1 MIISISRRTDI
12 PAFFSEWFYNRI
24 EDGYFMVRNPMNIH
38 QVSKVEVNPKNSEC
52 LVFWTK
58 NPSLSFIEN
67 LPKLDAKGF
76 KYYFQFTISSYAQDI
91 EKSVPKKTEI
101 IEKFQKLSNQIG
113 KEKVIWRYD
122 PIILNEKYTFDYH
135 VKYFEYLAE
144 KLSGYTEKV
153 IISFVDCYSKIKT
166 RFQENQISELTQ
178 DKMRQLG
185 IALKQIAE
193 KHNLK
198 IESCSETINLDDI
211 GIPHGH
217 CIDGDLINRI
227 CKKNYIFQ
235 KDKSQRNECGC
246 VTSIDIGSYNTCRHN
261 CAYCYATW
269 NGNIPNSVDNSSPLL
284 GSTLSTEDKV
294 NDRKV
299 PILKEHSPELF
310 SD

>member
-38 QVSKVEVNPKNSEC
+38 QVSKVTVTPQNAEC

-58 NPSLSFIEN
+58 NPSFSFIEN
-67 LPKLDAKGF
+67 LPKLDEKGF
-76 KYYFQFTISSYAQDI
+76 NYYFQFTITSYAQDI
-91 EKSVPKKTEI
+91 EKSVSRKTEI

-122 PIILNEKYTFDYH
+122 PIILNKKYNFDYH
-135 VKYFEYLAE
+135 IKYFDYIAE
-144 KLSGYTEKV
+144 KLSAYTEKV

-166 RFQENQISELTQ
+166 RLQENEITDLTQ
-178 DKMRQLG
+178 EQMRKLG
-185 IALKQIAE
+185 IVLKQIAE

-198 IESCSETINLDDI
+198 IESCSETIDFDDI

-227 CKKNYIFQ
+227 CQRNFIFK
-235 KDKSQRNECGC
+235 KDKTQRNECGC
-246 VTSIDIGSYNTCRHN
+246 VTSVDIGSYNTCRHN

-269 NGNIPNSVDNSSPLL
+269 NGIIPNSIDNSSPLL
-284 GSTLSTEDKV
+284 GSVLSNEDKV
-294 NDRKV
+294 TERKIPV
-299 PILKEHSPELF
+299 LKEYNPELF
-310 SD
+310 

>member
-12 PAFFSEWFYNRI
+12 PAFFSDWFFKRI
-24 EDGYFMVRNPMNIH
+24 EEGYFMVRNPMNYH
-38 QVSKVEVNPKNSEC
+38 QVSKVAVTPKNAEC

-58 NPSLSFIEN
+58 NPSASFIDN
-67 LPKLDAKGF
+67 LPILDTKGF

-91 EKSVPKKTEI
+91 EKSVPRKTEI

-122 PIILNEKYTFDYH
+122 PILLNEKYNFDYH
-135 VKYFEYLAE
+135 VKYFDYLAE
-144 KLSGYTEKV
+144 KLAAYTEKV
-153 IISFVDCYSKIKT
+153 IISFIDCYPKIKN
-166 RFQENQISELTQ
+166 RLQENHITELNQ
-178 DKMRQLG
+178 EQMRKLS
-185 IALKQIAE
+185 IALKDIAN
-193 KHNLK
+193 KYNLK
-198 IESCSETINLDDI
+198 IESCSETIDLDDI

-227 CKKNYIFQ
+227 CNRNYIYQ
-235 KDKSQRNECGC
+235 KDKTQRDECGC

-269 NGNIPNSVDNSSPLL
+269 NNNIPCSIDNSSPLL
-284 GSTLSTEDKV
+284 GSELCSEDKI

-299 PILKEHSPELF
+299 PALKELNPELF
-310 SD
+310 

>member
-38 QVSKVEVNPKNSEC
+38 QVSRVVVTPQNAEC

-58 NPSLSFIEN
+58 NPSLEFINN
-67 LPKLDAKGF
+67 LSKLDKKGF

-91 EKSVPKKTEI
+91 EKSVPRKTEI

-122 PIILNEKYTFDYH
+122 PIILNEKYNFDYH
-135 VKYFEYLAE
+135 IKYFDYIAN

-153 IISFVDCYSKIKT
+153 IISFIDCYSKIKT
-166 RFQENQISELTQ
+166 RLQENEITELTQ
-178 DKMRQLG
+178 EQMRELAV
-185 IALKQIAE
+185 ALKQIAD
-193 KHNLK
+193 KYHLK
-198 IESCSETINLDDI
+198 IESCSEKIDFDDI
-211 GIPHGH
+211 NIPHGH
-217 CIDGDLINRI
+217 CIDGKLINRI
-227 CKKNYIFQ
+227 CQKNFVFK
-235 KDKSQRNECGC
+235 KDKSQREECGC

-269 NGNIPNSVDNSSPLL
+269 NGNIPSCIDNSSPLL
-284 GSTLSTEDKV
+284 GSVLSKEDKV
-294 NDRKV
+294 TDRIV
-299 PILKEHSPELF
+299 PVLKNHVSELF
-310 SD
+310 EG

>member
-1 MIISISRRTDI
+1 MIISVSRRTDI
-12 PAFFSEWFYNRI
+12 PAFFSDWFYNRI
-24 EDGYFMVRNPMNIH
+24 EDGFFMVRNPMNYH
-38 QVSKVEVNPKNSEC
+38 QVSKVIVTPRNAEC
-52 LVFWTK
+52 IVFWTK

-67 LPKLDAKGF
+67 LPKLDEKGF

-91 EKSVPKKTEI
+91 EKSVPRKIEI
-101 IEKFQKLSNQIG
+101 IEKFQKLSKQIG

-122 PIILNEKYTFDYH
+122 PIFLNEKYNFDYH
-135 VKYFEYLAE
+135 VKYFDYIAE

-153 IISFVDCYSKIKT
+153 IISFVDCYSKIKP
-166 RFQENQISELTQ
+166 RLQENQITELSQ
-178 DKMRQLG
+178 EQMRQLG
-185 IALKQIAE
+185 IGLKQIAE

-198 IESCSETINLDDI
+198 IELCSESINLDDI

-227 CKKNYIFQ
+227 CKKNYIFK
-235 KDKSQRNECGC
+235 KDKDQRDECGC

-269 NGNIPNSVDNSSPLL
+269 NSVIQNSIDNFSPVL
-284 GSTLSTEDKV
+284 GVVLTDEDKV

-299 PILKEHSPELF
+299 PILKEKNPELF
-310 SD
+310 